1 MEGPA
6 GLTLTALNTS
16 ILIILLTAI
25 LLVVRRLFSKQSSV
39 ATHENLLHG
48 LASPTHVM
56 LSEKTVV
63 NHDTVILRF
72 AMPNRNMRLGI
83 NIGQHVRI

>member
-6 GLTLTALNTS
+6 GLTLTAFNTS

-25 LLVVRRLFSKQSSV
+25 LLVVRRFFSKQSSV
-39 ATHENLLHG
+39 STYETLLQG
-48 LASPTHVM
+48 LSKPAHVV
-56 LSEKTVV
+56 LVEKNVI

-72 AMPNRNMRLGI
+72 ALPSRNMRLGI